1 VCRLLILAALPTGS
15 NRTFHAAGE
24 VGVARA
30 ASVDNH
36 LQILSS
42 GATTSVEETTV
53 ARGASV
59 WFQVYLRKWEVTEAL
74 VKRDQA
80 SRSPV
85 LVVTVVF
92 DGLKVAGREVFF
104 NDGSAPTNWET
115 FMRLRRTDARQCEGC
130 RLSSPPGYV
139 ASHPDYD

>member
-85 LVVTVVF
+85 LVVTV
-92 DGLKVAGREVFF
+92 
-104 NDGSAPTNWET
+104 DGSAPTNWET